1 MQVIVRIKRKQE
13 RGGFLEEL
21 RKSTNS
27 VTLNVDKNAMT
38 ILGVQFDNRK
48 EFRIVWNAISSNM
61 IEGWIPSVN
70 EIEGLKQK
78 AHMRR

>member
-1 MQVIVRIKRKQE
+1 MEMLREDRK
-13 RGGFLEEL
+13 
-21 RKSTNS
+21 S
-27 VTLNVDKNAMT
+27 VTLNVDKSAMT

-61 IEGWIPSVN
+61 IEGWVPSVS

-78 AHMRR
+78 AVSLRGVEFGG